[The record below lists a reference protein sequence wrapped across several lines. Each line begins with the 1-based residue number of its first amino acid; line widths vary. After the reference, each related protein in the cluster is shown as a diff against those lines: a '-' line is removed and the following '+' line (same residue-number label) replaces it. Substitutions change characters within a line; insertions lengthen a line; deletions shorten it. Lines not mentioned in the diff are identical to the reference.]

1 MNEDLNKLLQEISDP
16 SSRDAAEALFNSLTK
31 GSQEGKK
38 ITAALLAVRRTFV
51 DVNIQAR
58 EFTDSFAASLQEI
71 TKSNIAL
78 GQARKAQRGILSISQ
93 KIQDST
99 SGTAKL
105 SLKELA
111 ALKTKAA
118 IEKSRLENSA
128 RAIMNELNLNDSQKE
143 NLTTAVDYLQA
154 YGEISAEQ
162 ASILRQFDEGF
173 PNIDSFIQSIEL
185 AEESQAQLNRMTGLT
200 GAALSNLNR
209 IGVRALGGLGINL
222 GALEEDLKAAEEAAI
237 NAADDIR
244 KAADAAG
251 DPVDEQ
257 AAKLASLK
265 AALPGIG
272 KALGTALIDP
282 LTIGLFS
289 TQKLIQA
296 FTTLNE
302 AQTDFRRVTGTTAS
316 TFSQITSNAANAVEV
331 IEVGVELTKQIGMN
345 AEEVFGPET
354 LLQITEAKNL
364 LGLSA
369 EQAGRIAIANRVS
382 GENMSLFKK
391 GIEAGA
397 KSSNK
402 LFKSGI
408 STGLALQDA
417 LSASDGIALSL
428 GMSGERLGEA
438 ATAARALGLE
448 LSAVNEIANSL
459 LNFESSIENELQAQL
474 LTGKQLNLTRARELA
489 LNNDL
494 AGLSGE
500 IKDNIVTGTEFA
512 GMNRIAQEGL
522 ASAIG
527 VSRDQLA
534 RMVIQ
539 QDINNSLTAEQ
550 RANMMGLTL
559 DQYQAQTAAESL
571 RRSFQGIAQSVVG
584 IVEPFTD
591 FVTKNEDLLKYTL
604 YLAGA
609 LKTISVT
616 YKGMQKIQGA
626 IIALGF
632 IGNKQKNQEL
642 LLQRRLLRAKASE
655 TAQEAAQTVFAAV
668 QGSKVPLVGL
678 GVGLA
683 ALAAGALAYKQF
695 NKAEDGLIDPKGGLV
710 VSEPAGTFGV
720 QLNPKDQILAGTD
733 LSRPS
738 QSTSSVT
745 DSKPMLDVLTELL
758 NTVKKGTSVNIDGNK
773 LTSAIVMAGGTKSS

>member
-1 MNEDLNKLLQEISDP
+1 MNEDLLRLLQDVTDSQT
-16 SSRDAAEALFNSLTK
+16 RQAAIDLFNSV
-31 GSQEGKK
+31 SQGGRNVEQ
-38 ITAALLAVRRTFV
+38 ALLAVRRTYV
-51 DVNIQAR
+51 DIVAQSRDFTQSLIAATQAVQ
-58 EFTDSFAASLQEI
+58 TTNVGLS
-71 TKSNIAL
+71 
-78 GQARKAQRGILSISQ
+78 QARKAQRSLVSISQ
-93 KIQDST
+93 KLQDNFAGISD
-99 SGTAKL
+99 L
-105 SLKELA
+105 SLKDLYTLRA
-111 ALKTKAA
+111 KAKQDKA
-118 IEKSRLENSA
+118 RLEDSA
-128 RAIMNELNLNDSQKE
+128 KAILQGKEYARLTGEELRLRVASE
-143 NLTTAVDYLQA
+143 LSAGNLTDQQAEVLNQYSDGFGVVGDFISSINDAVGDQ
-154 YGEISAEQ
+154 E
-162 ASILRQFDEGF
+162 
-173 PNIDSFIQSIEL
+173 
-185 AEESQAQLNRMTGLT
+185 QLNRSLGLT
-200 GAALSNLNR
+200 GAALNNLNR
-209 IGVRALGGLGINL
+209 IGVRALGGLGVNL
-222 GALEEDLKAAEEAAI
+222 GTLEQDLK
-237 NAADDIR
+237 
-244 KAADAAG
+244 KA
-251 DPVDEQ
+251 EQ
-257 AAKLASLK
+257 AAVDAVEKMRLEEGVNFDEQKAKARALR
-265 AALPGIG
+265 AALPGVG
-272 KALGTALIDP
+272 KALGTALVDP

-289 TQKLIQA
+289 TQKLIKA
-296 FTTLNE
+296 FTDLNQ
-302 AQTDFRRVTGTTAS
+302 AQTDFRRVTGTTAE
-316 TFSQITSNAANAVEV
+316 TFSQISSNAANAVEV

-448 LSAVNEIANSL
+448 LSAVDEIANSL

-539 QDINNSLTAEQ
+539 QDINNKLTGEQ

-571 RRSFQGIAQSVVG
+571 RRSFQGIAQSIVG
-584 IVEPFTD
+584 IVEPFAD
-591 FVTKNEDLLKYTL
+591 FVTKNENLLKILISTAAVFKSIQLATSAITSYTKL
-604 YLAGA
+604 QAALEARKGALIGGQNVMYAVQVSLKRKGVAADTASMVAMVIANPIKSIAGLALAGLA
-609 LKTISVT
+609 T
-616 YKGMQKIQGA
+616 
-626 IIALGF
+626 
-632 IGNKQKNQEL
+632 
-642 LLQRRLLRAKASE
+642 
-655 TAQEAAQTVFAAV
+655 AAV
-668 QGSKVPLVGL
+668 
-678 GVGLA
+678 
-683 ALAAGALAYKQF
+683 YKQF
-695 NKAEDGLIDPKGGLV
+695 NKAKDGMIDPKGGLV
-710 VSEPAGTFGV
+710 VSEPAGSFGV

-733 LSRPS
+733 LNRPS

-758 NTVKKGTSVNIDGNK
+758 NTVKRGSTINIDGAPIGK
-773 LTSAIVMAGGTKSS
+773 AVTMTSVKSS

>member
-1 MNEDLNKLLQEISDP
+1 MNEDLLRLLQDVTDSQT
-16 SSRDAAEALFNSLTK
+16 RQAAIDLFNSV
-31 GSQEGKK
+31 SQGGRNVEQ
-38 ITAALLAVRRTFV
+38 ALLAVRRTYV
-51 DVNIQAR
+51 DIVAQSRDFTQSLIAATQAVQ
-58 EFTDSFAASLQEI
+58 TTNVGLS
-71 TKSNIAL
+71 
-78 GQARKAQRGILSISQ
+78 QARKAQRSLVSISQ
-93 KIQDST
+93 KLQDNFAGISD
-99 SGTAKL
+99 L
-105 SLKELA
+105 SLKDLYTLRA
-111 ALKTKAA
+111 KAKQDKA
-118 IEKSRLENSA
+118 RLEDSA
-128 RAIMNELNLNDSQKE
+128 KAILQGKEYARLTGEELRLRVASE
-143 NLTTAVDYLQA
+143 LSAGNLTDQQAEVLNQYSDGFGVVGDFISSINDAVGDQ
-154 YGEISAEQ
+154 E
-162 ASILRQFDEGF
+162 
-173 PNIDSFIQSIEL
+173 
-185 AEESQAQLNRMTGLT
+185 QLNRSLGLT
-200 GAALSNLNR
+200 GAALNNLNR
-209 IGVRALGGLGINL
+209 IGVRALGGLGVNL
-222 GALEEDLKAAEEAAI
+222 GTLEQDLK
-237 NAADDIR
+237 
-244 KAADAAG
+244 KA
-251 DPVDEQ
+251 EQ
-257 AAKLASLK
+257 AAVDAVEKMRLEEGVNFDEQKAKARALR
-265 AALPGIG
+265 AALPGVG
-272 KALGTALIDP
+272 KALGTALVDP

-289 TQKLIQA
+289 TQKLIKA
-296 FTTLNE
+296 FTDLNQ
-302 AQTDFRRVTGTTAS
+302 AQTDFRRVTGTTAE
-316 TFSQITSNAANAVEV
+316 TFSQISSNAANAVEV

-417 LSASDGIALSL
+417 LAASDGIALSL

-448 LSAVNEIANSL
+448 LSAVDEIANSL

-539 QDINNSLTAEQ
+539 QDINNKLTGEQ

-571 RRSFQGIAQSVVG
+571 RRSFQGIAQSIVG
-584 IVEPFTD
+584 IVEPFAN
-591 FVTKNEDLLKYTL
+591 FVSKNEDLLKVLLLTAATFKGIQAL
-604 YLAGA
+604 QKTGLAISKAAELVGKRKLILQKMGIVKLGIENALKSKGLEKDTASAVARTIATGGTNLLAGA
-609 LKTISVT
+609 
-616 YKGMQKIQGA
+616 
-626 IIALGF
+626 
-632 IGNKQKNQEL
+632 
-642 LLQRRLLRAKASE
+642 
-655 TAQEAAQTVFAAV
+655 AAAATV
-668 QGSKVPLVGL
+668 
-678 GVGLA
+678 
-683 ALAAGALAYKQF
+683 GALVYGATKLF
-695 NKAEDGLIDPKGGLV
+695 SAEDGMIDPKGGLV

-733 LSRPS
+733 LNRPS

-758 NTVKKGTSVNIDGNK
+758 NTVKRGSTINIDGAPIGK
-773 LTSAIVMAGGTKSS
+773 AVTMTSVKSS